1 MIASTRHRPIYLNIQ
16 GARALAALAVVAYHL
31 HVLPSGQAG
40 VDVFFV
46 ISGFIM
52 ACVAPYEGRDFLV
65 KRLIRIVPLYWVTT
79 LGIYAIAILR
89 PHWLNT
95 TTAAPDYLVKS
106 LLFIPYA
113 KENGHWGPLNLNG
126 WTLEYEMLF
135 YLAVAAALGCVR
147 PHRSVGAAALTLAL
161 LCTCV
166 AVVDPRGVTVLGHLG
181 QPFVL
186 EFGLG
191 VVAYGVLQAGVAK
204 RVTAPVWAAV
214 AVAAIAAIPLLQTR
228 YGTPEG
234 FARVVLWGGPAFVL
248 IVALVALDRRGWTN
262 RNRIAAALGASSYSI
277 YLIHP
282 YVIGMA
288 GKLTGLCAD
297 PRTVAGL
304 GAACAILG
312 MACVCGYVCH
322 AWIEKPM
329 LEMLNRR
336 FLRAR
341 DVVEASA

>member
-1 MIASTRHRPIYLNIQ
+1 MSANIRRQPIYLNIQ
-16 GARALAALAVVAYHL
+16 SARALAALAVVAYHL

-52 ACVAPYEGRDFLV
+52 SCVAPYEGRDFLV

-79 LGIYAIAILR
+79 LGIYAIALLR

-106 LLFIPYA
+106 LLFIPYM

-135 YLAVAAALGCVR
+135 YLVVAAALGCMR
-147 PHRSVGAAALTLAL
+147 ARRATAFAALTLAL
-161 LCTCV
+161 LCACV
-166 AVVDPRGVTVLGHLG
+166 AVFDPRGATVVGHIG

-191 VVAYGVLQAGVAK
+191 VVAHGVLQTGIAK
-204 RVTAPVWAAV
+204 RVAAPVWAVV
-214 AVAAIAAIPLLQTR
+214 AVAAIAAIPLLQMR
-228 YGTPEG
+228 CGTPEG
-234 FARVVLWGGPAFVL
+234 FARVMLWGGPAFVL
-248 IVALVALDRRGWTN
+248 IVALVALDKWGWTIAN
-262 RNRIAAALGASSYSI
+262 RTVVALGAASYSI

-282 YVIGMA
+282 YVIGTA
-288 GKLTGLCAD
+288 GKLIGLRADLHTWAGFAATCA
-297 PRTVAGL
+297 VL
-304 GAACAILG
+304 GV
-312 MACVCGYVCH
+312 VCLSGYVCH
-322 AWIEKPM
+322 VWIEKPM
-329 LEMLNRR
+329 LTVLNRR
-336 FLRAR
+336 LRRAR
-341 DVVEASA
+341 GPAEPSA

>member
-1 MIASTRHRPIYLNIQ
+1 MNANAQRQPIYLNIQ
-16 GARALAALAVVAYHL
+16 CARALAALAVVAYHL

-79 LGIYAIAILR
+79 LGIYAIALFR

-106 LLFIPYA
+106 LLFIPYV

-135 YLAVAAALGCVR
+135 YLAVAAALGCGR
-147 PHRSVGAAALTLAL
+147 ARHAPALAALMLAL
-161 LCTCV
+161 LCAC
-166 AVVDPRGVTVLGHLG
+166 AAAVDPSGATVPGHLG

-191 VVAYGVLQAGVAK
+191 VMAHGVLQGGVAK
-204 RVTAPVWAAV
+204 RVAAPVWAAV
-214 AVAAIAAIPLLQTR
+214 VVAAIAAIPLLQMR
-228 YGTPEG
+228 HGTPEG
-234 FARVVLWGGPAFVL
+234 FARVVLWGGPAFML
-248 IVALVALDRRGWTN
+248 IVALVALDKWNWTS
-262 RNRIAAALGASSYSI
+262 RSRIMAALGASSYSI

-288 GKLTGLCAD
+288 GKLAGLRAD
-297 PRTVAGL
+297 PRTGAGL

-312 MACVCGYVCH
+312 AACVCGYVCH
-322 AWIEKPM
+322 VWIERPM
-329 LEMLNRR
+329 LRALNRR
-336 FLRAR
+336 FVRAR
-341 DVVEASA
+341 GVAESST

>member
-1 MIASTRHRPIYLNIQ
+1 MSANTRRQPIYLNIQ
-16 GARALAALAVVAYHL
+16 SARALAALAVVAYHM

-52 ACVAPYEGRDFLV
+52 SCVAPYEGRDFLV
-65 KRLIRIVPLYWVTT
+65 KRLIRIAPLYWVTT
-79 LGIYAIAILR
+79 LGIYAIALLR

-106 LLFIPYA
+106 LLFIPYV

-135 YLAVAAALGCVR
+135 YLVVAAALGCVR
-147 PHRSVGAAALTLAL
+147 AHHATAFAALTLAL
-161 LCTCV
+161 LCACV
-166 AVVDPRGVTVLGHLG
+166 AVFDPRGATVVGHLG

-191 VVAYGVLQAGVAK
+191 VVAHGVLQTGILK
-204 RVTAPVWAAV
+204 RVAAPAWAAV
-214 AVAAIAAIPLLQTR
+214 AVAAIAAIPLLQMR

-234 FARVVLWGGPAFVL
+234 FARVVLWGGAAFAL
-248 IVALVALDRRGWTN
+248 IVALVALDKWNWTN
-262 RNRIAAALGASSYSI
+262 RSRIMAALGAASYSI

-288 GKLTGLCAD
+288 GKLLGLRADLHTWAGFAATCA
-297 PRTVAGL
+297 VL
-304 GAACAILG
+304 GAVCLSGYACH
-312 MACVCGYVCH
+312 V
-322 AWIEKPM
+322 WIEKPM
-329 LEMLNRR
+329 LMVLSRR
-336 FLRAR
+336 FRRAR
-341 DVVEASA
+341 GTVEPSP

>member
-1 MIASTRHRPIYLNIQ
+1 MSANSQRQPIYLNIQ
-16 GARALAALAVVAYHL
+16 SARALAALAVVAYHL
-31 HVLPSGQAG
+31 NVLPSGQAG

-52 ACVAPYEGRDFLV
+52 SCVAPYEGRDFLV

-79 LGIYAIAILR
+79 LGIYAIALLR

-106 LLFIPYA
+106 LLFIPYV

-135 YLAVAAALGCVR
+135 YLVVAAALGCMRARHATVF
-147 PHRSVGAAALTLAL
+147 AALTLAL
-161 LCTCV
+161 LCACV
-166 AVVDPRGVTVLGHLG
+166 AVFDLRGATVVGHLG

-191 VVAYGVLQAGVAK
+191 VVAHGVLQTGIVK
-204 RVTAPVWAAV
+204 RIAAPVWAAV
-214 AVAAIAAIPLLQTR
+214 AVAAIAAIPLLQMR

-248 IVALVALDRRGWTN
+248 IVALVALDRRGWSN
-262 RNRIAAALGASSYSI
+262 RNRIMAALGAASYSI

-288 GKLTGLCAD
+288 VKLAGLRAD
-297 PRTVAGL
+297 PRTGAGL

-312 MACVCGYVCH
+312 VACVCGYVCH
-322 AWIEKPM
+322 VWIERPM
-329 LEMLNRR
+329 LKALNRR
-336 FLRAR
+336 FRRTRGAA
-341 DVVEASA
+341 ESAT

>member
-1 MIASTRHRPIYLNIQ
+1 MSANTQRQPIYLNIQ
-16 GARALAALAVVAYHL
+16 SARALAALAVVAYHL
-31 HVLPSGQAG
+31 NVLPSGQAG

-52 ACVAPYEGRDFLV
+52 SCVAPYEGRDFLV

-79 LGIYAIAILR
+79 LGIHAIALLR

-106 LLFIPYA
+106 LLFIPYV

-135 YLAVAAALGCVR
+135 YLVVAAALGCVR
-147 PHRSVGAAALTLAL
+147 ARHATAFAALTLAL
-161 LCTCV
+161 LCACV
-166 AVVDPRGVTVLGHLG
+166 AVFDPRGTTVVGHLG

-191 VVAYGVLQAGVAK
+191 VVAHGVLQTGIVK
-204 RVTAPVWAAV
+204 RIAAPVWAAV
-214 AVAAIAAIPLLQTR
+214 AVAAIAAIPLLLMR

-262 RNRIAAALGASSYSI
+262 RNRIMAALGASSYSI

-288 GKLTGLCAD
+288 GKLAGLRAD
-297 PRTVAGL
+297 PRTAAGL
-304 GAACAILG
+304 GATCAILG
-312 MACVCGYVCH
+312 VACVCGYVCH
-322 AWIEKPM
+322 VWIERPM
-329 LEMLNRR
+329 LKALNRR
-336 FLRAR
+336 FRHAR
-341 DVVEASA
+341 GAAESST

>member
-1 MIASTRHRPIYLNIQ
+1 MSANTRHQPIYLNIQ
-16 GARALAALAVVAYHL
+16 SARALAALAVVAYHL

-52 ACVAPYEGRDFLV
+52 SCVAPHEGRDFLV

-79 LGIYAIAILR
+79 LGIYAIALLR

-106 LLFIPYA
+106 LLFIPYV

-135 YLAVAAALGCVR
+135 YLVVATALGCVR
-147 PHRSVGAAALTLAL
+147 ARHATVFAALTLAL
-161 LCTCV
+161 LCACV
-166 AVVDPRGVTVLGHLG
+166 AVFDPRGATVVGHLG
-181 QPFVL
+181 QPLVL

-191 VVAYGVLQAGVAK
+191 VVAHGVLQTGIVK
-204 RVTAPVWAAV
+204 RIAAPVWAAV
-214 AVAAIAAIPLLQTR
+214 AIAAIAAIPLLQMC
-228 YGTPEG
+228 YSTPEG
-234 FARVVLWGGPAFVL
+234 FVRVVLWGGSAFVL

-262 RNRIAAALGASSYSI
+262 RNRIMAALGASSYAI

-282 YVIGMA
+282 YVIGMSDKLA
-288 GKLTGLCAD
+288 GLRTD
-297 PRTVAGL
+297 PRTGAGL

-312 MACVCGYVCH
+312 VTCVCGYVCH
-322 AWIEKPM
+322 VWIERPM
-329 LEMLNRR
+329 LKALNRR
-336 FLRAR
+336 FRRAR
-341 DVVEASA
+341 GAAESAT

>member
-1 MIASTRHRPIYLNIQ
+1 MSANTRHRPIYQNIQ
-16 GARALAALAVVAYHL
+16 SARALAALAVVAYHL

-52 ACVAPYEGRDFLV
+52 SCVAPYEGRDFLV

-79 LGIYAIAILR
+79 LGIYAIALLR

-106 LLFIPYA
+106 LLFIPYV

-126 WTLEYEMLF
+126 WTLECEMLF
-135 YLAVAAALGCVR
+135 YLVAAAALGCVR
-147 PHRSVGAAALTLAL
+147 ARHATTFAALTLAL
-161 LCTCV
+161 LCICV
-166 AVVDPRGVTVLGHLG
+166 AVVDPSGATVVGHLG

-191 VVAYGVLQAGVAK
+191 VVAYGVLQAGIAK
-204 RVTAPVWAAV
+204 RIAAPAWAAV
-214 AVAAIAAIPLLQTR
+214 TIAAIAAIPLLQMR

-248 IVALVALDRRGWTN
+248 IVALVALDQWNWTQ
-262 RNRIAAALGASSYSI
+262 RSRIMGALGASSYSI

-288 GKLTGLCAD
+288 GKLAGLRAD
-297 PRTVAGL
+297 PRTGAGL

-312 MACVCGYVCH
+312 VACVCGYVCH
-322 AWIEKPM
+322 VWIERPM
-329 LEMLNRR
+329 LKALNRR
-336 FLRAR
+336 FRLAR
-341 DVVEASA
+341 GAAESAT